1 MYMLLPPRVLDS
13 VGFMVAFPV
22 ESATADPSDIGL
34 LKLSAFPLH
43 TPLVMEDVPG
53 VLE

>member
-22 ESATADPSDIGL
+22 ESATAEPRETGDL
-34 LKLSAFPLH
+34 MLRAFPLH
-43 TPLVMEDVPG
+43 TPDETVVLPL